1 MKLYNLLILLINEKM
16 YILLIARCIFFL
28 DTGVENSCKAYF
40 PEEKVNGKKEQNMW
54 INYNDKYYLL
64 ICNLHMTN

>member
-16 YILLIARCIFFL
+16 YILLIARCIFL
-28 DTGVENSCKAYF
+28 DTRVENSCKAYF